1 MIFLRER
8 IGKLLRDLEGL
19 IYTDETPVSGF
30 RYVQSAEKFP
40 DVSKVNT
47 DDWAYCDR
55 YPMSWGGHRAYYWFE
70 TFVTIPEEMD
80 GQCIVY
86 EQMTGKEDGW
96 DATNPQFTI
105 YVNDVLKQGLDIN
118 HREVLLTEHAKAGE
132 RYRIMLSAF
141 TGDHNMNLVLDARI
155 KVLHRETEKYYYD
168 LKMPYDTAC
177 LLRESDTEYR
187 DIILNLNESLNLL
200 DLRKPYSDAY
210 EKSLKAA
217 QDYLDQEFYERYAG
231 VARQKVYCVG
241 HTHIDVAW
249 KWTLAVT
256 EDKAVRSFSTV
267 LELMRRYPEYK
278 FMSSQPQLYKYVK
291 KNAPQVYEEIKERVK
306 EGRWETE
313 GGMFLEAD
321 CNLTSGESLV
331 RQFLYGKR
339 FFRDEFRN
347 GQ

>member
-1 MIFLRER
+1 
-8 IGKLLRDLEGL
+8 
-19 IYTDETPVSGF
+19 
-30 RYVQSAEKFP
+30 
-40 DVSKVNT
+40 
-47 DDWAYCDR
+47 
-55 YPMSWGGHRAYYWFE
+55 
-70 TFVTIPEEMD
+70 
-80 GQCIVY
+80 
-86 EQMTGKEDGW
+86 MTGKEDGW

-231 VARQKVYCVG
+231 VAAAEGVLR
-241 HTHIDVAW
+241 
-249 KWTLAVT
+249 WTYAH
-256 EDKAVRSFSTV
+256 
-267 LELMRRYPEYK
+267 
-278 FMSSQPQLYKYVK
+278 
-291 KNAPQVYEEIKERVK
+291 
-306 EGRWETE
+306 
-313 GGMFLEAD
+313 
-321 CNLTSGESLV
+321 
-331 RQFLYGKR
+331 
-339 FFRDEFRN
+339 
-347 GQ
+347 